1 MGTKTSPSARTRL
14 SGARRNTQEGPGSGI
29 LHIRHLEDAVQTNKR
44 PTQVGLYI
52 HFGGAKGEEGRR
64 RRRG

>member
-44 PTQVGLYI
+44 QAQGGLYI
-52 HFGGAKGEEGRR
+52 HFGGAKGQ
-64 RRRG
+64 

>member
-29 LHIRHLEDAVQTNKR
+29 LHIRHLEDA
-44 PTQVGLYI
+44 GLYI

-64 RRRG
+64 RRRGEAER